1 MWYRNEVLRTYTYVQ
16 NKSSQYVPDLIAS
29 WERNKIWCACA
40 NNILHRTTQHDTA
53 NYTTQQTT
61 PHHTTQQT
69 TPHHTTQHNK
79 LHHTTQHNTTNYTA
93 PHNTTNYTTQ
103 HHTTQTIDYVTHTNP
118 IEIQILT
125 FISIRH
131 GHRTHHM
138 TSSIPT
144 WSLSVSSAD
153 LWASFPSLT
162 RSSRLENWDWLTI
175 EIEWHK

>member
-1 MWYRNEVLRTYTYVQ
+1 MWYRSEVLRTVREPYLHIRAQQIIPVYPR
-16 NKSSQYVPDLIAS
+16 SHSIL
-29 WERNKIWCACA
+29 RNKQDMMCMCQ
-40 NNILHRTTQHDTA
+40 QH
-53 NYTTQQTT
+53 TT
-61 PHHTTQQT
+61 PHHTTR
-69 TPHHTTQHNK
+69 HSK
-79 LHHTTQHNTTNYTA
+79 LHHTTQQTA
-93 PHNTTNYTTQ
+93 PHRITQQNKTNYTTPHQ
-103 HHTTQTIDYVTHTNP
+103 TINYTTPHNTTQTIDYVTHTNP

-125 FISIRH
+125 FIYIRH

-138 TSSIPT
+138 TSCIPT

>member
-1 MWYRNEVLRTYTYVQ
+1 MRFCELLEYRTDTYVQ
-16 NKSSQYVPDLIAS
+16 NKSSQYIPDLIAS
-29 WERNKIWCACA
+29 WERNKICCACA
-40 NNILHRTTQHDTA
+40 NNILHRTAPHHTT
-53 NYTTQQTT
+53 NYTTPHNTTNYTT

-69 TPHHTTQHNK
+69 TPDHTTQI
-79 LHHTTQHNTTNYTA
+79 
-93 PHNTTNYTTQ
+93 
-103 HHTTQTIDYVTHTNP
+103 IDYVTHTNP
-118 IEIQILT
+118 IEIQILN

>member
-1 MWYRNEVLRTYTYVQ
+1 MWYRSEVLRTVREPYLHIRSKQIIPVYPW
-16 NKSSQYVPDLIAS
+16 SHS
-29 WERNKIWCACA
+29 
-40 NNILHRTTQHDTA
+40 ILREKQDMMCMCQQH
-53 NYTTQQTT
+53 TT
-61 PHHTTQQT
+61 PHH
-69 TPHHTTQHNK
+69 
-79 LHHTTQHNTTNYTA
+79 TTNYTA

-138 TSSIPT
+138 TSSVPT

-162 RSSRLENWDWLTI
+162 RSSRLENWDWLAI